1 MTRIRITH
9 GTAYHDAGPVTFGP
23 HRVLMRPREGHELR
37 IAGGRVEIEPSAT
50 IRWLREVEGNSAAL
64 LTCQ

>member
-1 MTRIRITH
+1 MKRIRTTH
-9 GTAYHDAGPVTFGP
+9 DTAYHYAEPVTFGP
-23 HRVLMRPREGHELR
+23 HRVLMRPREGHDLR

-50 IRWLREVEGNSAAL
+50 IRWLRDVEGNSAAL